1 MGAGLADAA
10 GAVEHDDAVGSHD
23 RLQPVSDHD
32 QRPIGPDG
40 VDGLTNGALV
50 PEVQRGGR
58 FVEQQIRSI
67 RTGEKNGS
75 SATWAATAPSCP

>member
-1 MGAGLADAA
+1 MGAGLVDAA
-10 GAVEHDDAVGSHD
+10 GAVAHDDAVGGHD

-40 VDGLTNGALV
+40 VDGLTNGDLV

-67 RTGEKNGS
+67 RTGAKNGS
-75 SATWAATAPSCP
+75 SATLAATAPSRP